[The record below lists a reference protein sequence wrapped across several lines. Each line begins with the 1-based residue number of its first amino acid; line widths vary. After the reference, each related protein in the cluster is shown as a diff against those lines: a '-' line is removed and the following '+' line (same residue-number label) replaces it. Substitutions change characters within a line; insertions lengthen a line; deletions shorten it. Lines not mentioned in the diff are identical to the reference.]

1 MTYQTIFVISD
12 PVGIIRNI
20 KRAASKFKT
29 LMGKKEGE
37 DENDVVEEVVVVDA
51 RLHPSARQVI
61 LLDEECNHF
70 SVHRNQL
77 LQCDH
82 LHCKLVYV
90 NCLQTY

>member
-1 MTYQTIFVISD
+1 
-12 PVGIIRNI
+12 
-20 KRAASKFKT
+20 
-29 LMGKKEGE
+29 MGKKEGE
-37 DENDVVEEVVVVDA
+37 DENDVVEEVLVVDA

-70 SVHRNQL
+70 SVRRNHL

>member
-1 MTYQTIFVISD
+1 MSPKTLGLGFSVFGPRVTHTSVTA
-12 PVGIIRNI
+12 V
-20 KRAASKFKT
+20 T

-61 LLDEECNHF
+61 LLDDECNHF
-70 SVHRNQL
+70 SVRRNHL

-82 LHCKLVYV
+82 IHCKLVYV